1 MPASFRRTSGVFGYF
16 LPLTVV
22 SDENAHDVVLRANVT
37 VVVRTLYCPAL
48 NHDRTVSENVHLDF
62 VHVERLEL

>member
-1 MPASFRRTSGVFGYF
+1 MPASFRRTRGVFGYF
-16 LPLTVV
+16 LTLTVV

-37 VVVRTLYCPAL
+37 VVVRTFYCPAL
-48 NHDRTVSENVHLDF
+48 NHDRSVSENVHLDF